1 MENSSN
7 NQSLFDMN
15 FDDNVKL
22 SLRETAVWAGLA
34 AILSL
39 VSAILGL
46 VNYFVQMNKIR
57 TVMSGFGNYEPAPSA
72 TAGGILSPLISL
84 GIGIALFVFL
94 NKFAR
99 SAKAGVD
106 ANDSYL
112 INEGL
117 GGLST
122 YFKIVGVL
130 IIIFLSLLALG
141 LLIGVAAG
149 V

>member
-1 MENSSN
+1 
-7 NQSLFDMN
+7 
-15 FDDNVKL
+15 
-22 SLRETAVWAGLA
+22 
-34 AILSL
+34 
-39 VSAILGL
+39 
-46 VNYFVQMNKIR
+46 
-57 TVMSGFGNYEPAPSA
+57 MSVFGNYEPAPSA

-122 YFKIVGVL
+122 YFKIVGVPVSYTHL
-130 IIIFLSLLALG
+130 DVYKRQELDGGTCDKRSE
-141 LLIGVAAG
+141 VSQ
-149 V
+149 

>member
-1 MENSSN
+1 M
-7 NQSLFDMN
+7 
-15 FDDNVKL
+15 
-22 SLRETAVWAGLA
+22 
-34 AILSL
+34 
-39 VSAILGL
+39 SA
-46 VNYFVQMNKIR
+46 
-57 TVMSGFGNYEPAPSA
+57 FGNYEPAPSA

>member
-1 MENSSN
+1 MENTST
-7 NQSLFDMN
+7 NQSLFDLN

-22 SLRETAVWAGLA
+22 SIRETAIWAGLA
-34 AILSL
+34 AIVSL

-46 VNYFVQMNKIR
+46 VNYFVQMNKLKQA
-57 TVMSGFGNYEPAPSA
+57 MSGFGDYSPSTSA
-72 TAGGILSPLISL
+72 TAGGMISPLISL

-130 IIIFLSLLALG
+130 IIIVLVFVALAL
-141 LLIGVAAG
+141 LFSIAAG